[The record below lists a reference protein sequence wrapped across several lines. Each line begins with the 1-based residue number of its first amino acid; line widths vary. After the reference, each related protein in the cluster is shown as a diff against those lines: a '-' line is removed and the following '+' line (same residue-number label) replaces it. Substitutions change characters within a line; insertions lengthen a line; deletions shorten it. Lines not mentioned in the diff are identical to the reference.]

1 MEDILALRVARSAA
15 IVLAVALLGAAC
27 AKPSAYIVPVTKF
40 RNASAVVI
48 ESTQA
53 YLTALNKTE
62 REHYI
67 NDQVASHG
75 PILLNRIEE
84 VQVFGADAIAARLD
98 ALDQLADYTEL
109 LYRLA
114 TSDAPE
120 TIKGQARDLGTALSN
135 LTGKVS
141 GLTGADNAG
150 FQKAAGTVFPI
161 LGKVLEAIVAQR
173 IEDALKSAATTGAAP
188 VNTLIEAI
196 KVDAEVAFQ
205 RRRQSLSK
213 RRSDA
218 ALAYNTEQAKGSA
231 ASAPTL
237 RRLANV
243 IAQTEDQW
251 AAFQT
256 ARPVE
261 GLDAMQRANLAL
273 EKFARTPRPRLTD
286 IAVFSQAME
295 VFASAAERLGEG
307 VKHLTELQEGGVQ

>member
-1 MEDILALRVARSAA
+1 VRSAA
-15 IVLAVALLGAAC
+15 IVLAVALLGGAC
-27 AKPSAYIVPVTKF
+27 ARPSAYIVPVTKF
-40 RNASAVVI
+40 RDASAVVI

-75 PILLNRIEE
+75 PILLNKIEE

-114 TSDAPE
+114 TSDAPDA
-120 TIKGQARDLGTALSN
+120 IKGQAKDLNTALSN
-135 LTGKVS
+135 LSGKVS
-141 GLTGADNAG
+141 KLTGADNAG
-150 FQKAAGTVFPI
+150 FQKATGTVFPI

-173 IEDALKSAATTGAAP
+173 IEDALKSAATTGAEP
-188 VNTLIEAI
+188 VNMLIAAI
-196 KVDAEVAFQ
+196 KEDAEMAFE
-205 RRRQSLSK
+205 RRRQALSK
-213 RRSDA
+213 RRADA
-218 ALAYNTEQAKGSA
+218 TLAYNTEQTKGSG
-231 ASAPTL
+231 ASAATL
-237 RRLANV
+237 RRLATV
-243 IAQTEDQW
+243 ISQTEDQW

-256 ARPVE
+256 ARPAE

-295 VFASAAERLGEG
+295 VFANAAERLGEG
-307 VKHLTELQEGGVQ
+307 VKHLGELQEGGAQ

>member
-1 MEDILALRVARSAA
+1 MTLRAVRPAA

-40 RNASAVVI
+40 RDASAVVI
-48 ESTQA
+48 KSTQA

-75 PILLNRIEE
+75 PILLNKIEE
-84 VQVFGADAIAARLD
+84 VQVFGADAIAARLE

-114 TSDAPE
+114 TSDAPDA
-120 TIKGQARDLGTALSN
+120 IKGQAKDLNTALST
-135 LTGKVS
+135 LSGKVS
-141 GLTGADNAG
+141 KLTGADNAG
-150 FQKAAGTVFPI
+150 FQKATSTVFPI

-173 IEDALKSAATTGAAP
+173 IEEALKSAATTGAEP
-188 VNTLIEAI
+188 VNTLIAAI
-196 KVDAEVAFQ
+196 KEDTEMAFE
-205 RRRQSLSK
+205 RRRQALSK

-218 ALAYNTEQAKGSA
+218 TLAYNTEQTKA
-231 ASAPTL
+231 ASAATL
-237 RRLANV
+237 QRLAKV
-243 IAQTEDQW
+243 ISQTEDQW
-251 AAFQT
+251 AAFQS
-256 ARPVE
+256 ARPAE

-273 EKFARTPRPRLTD
+273 EKFARTPKPRLTD

-307 VKHLTELQEGGVQ
+307 VKHLGELQEGSAQ

>member
-1 MEDILALRVARSAA
+1 VTLRVVRPAV

-40 RNASAVVI
+40 RDASAVVI

-67 NDQVASHG
+67 NDQVASRE
-75 PILLNRIEE
+75 PILLDRMQE

-114 TSDAPE
+114 TSDAPDA
-120 TIKGQARDLGTALSN
+120 IKGQAKDLNTALSN
-135 LTGKVS
+135 LSGRVS
-141 GLTGADNAG
+141 KLTGTDNAG
-150 FQKAAGTVFPI
+150 FQKAAGMVFPV

-173 IEDALKSAATTGAAP
+173 IEDALKSAATTGAEP
-188 VNTLIEAI
+188 VNTMIAAI
-196 KVDAEVAFQ
+196 KVDAEMAFE
-205 RRRQSLSK
+205 RRRQALSK

-218 ALAYNTEQAKGSA
+218 TLAYNTEQKKGSS
-231 ASAPTL
+231 ASAATL
-237 RRLANV
+237 QRLATV
-243 IAQTEDQW
+243 ISRTEDQW

-256 ARPVE
+256 ARPAE
-261 GLDAMQRANLAL
+261 GLEAMQGANLAL

-286 IAVFSQAME
+286 IAVFAQAME
-295 VFASAAERLGEG
+295 VFAKAAERLGEG
-307 VKHLTELQEGGVQ
+307 VKHLGELQEGGAQ